1 LIIQGRL
8 PPKMQFAFP
17 FNAMN
22 QQGLFKRVT

>member
-1 LIIQGRL
+1 
-8 PPKMQFAFP
+8 MQFAFP